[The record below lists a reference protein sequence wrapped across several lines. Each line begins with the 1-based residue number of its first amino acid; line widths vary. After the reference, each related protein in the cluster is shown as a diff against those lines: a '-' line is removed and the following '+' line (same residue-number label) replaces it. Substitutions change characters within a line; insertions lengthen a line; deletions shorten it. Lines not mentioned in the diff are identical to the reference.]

1 MDNKDIAKEWFDIAD
16 TDLTSAE
23 FLQKMQTDA
32 MRDNLLPLSTS
43 G

>member
-23 FLQKMQTDA
+23 FYKRCDRCHA
-32 MRDNLLPLSTS
+32 R
-43 G
+43 